1 MTAKRQVEVFSA
13 GCTAC
18 DDAIQTIQQIACGS
32 CEVTVRDMN
41 DPAVADRAKQL
52 GVRQVPA
59 VVIDGQLAECCTSGL
74 NESALR
80 EAGIGQPRA

>member
-1 MTAKRQVEVFSA
+1 MAAKRQVEVFSA
-13 GCTAC
+13 GCPAC
-18 DDAIQTIQQIACGS
+18 SDAIQMIEKIACES

-41 DPAVADRAKQL
+41 DPAVVERAKQL

-59 VVIDGQLAECCTSGL
+59 VVVNDQLAECCAGGL

-80 EAGIGQPRA
+80 EAGIGQSRS

>member
-1 MTAKRQVEVFSA
+1 MSEKRQIEVFSA
-13 GCTAC
+13 GCPAC
-18 DDAIQTIQQIACGS
+18 DNAIQMIQKIACDS
-32 CEVTVRDMN
+32 CEIAVQDMN

-59 VVIDGQLAECCTSGL
+59 VIVDGQLAQCCASNL
-74 NESALR
+74 NEEALR

>member
-1 MTAKRQVEVFSA
+1 MAAKRQVEVFSA
-13 GCTAC
+13 GCPAC
-18 DDAIQTIQQIACGS
+18 SDAIQMIEQIACDS
-32 CEVTVRDMN
+32 CEVSVRDMN

-59 VVIDGQLAECCTSGL
+59 VVVDGQLAECCASGL
-74 NESALR
+74 NETSLR